1 MDNSKPC
8 IVQHDRMVL
17 LECGHYAFE
26 EAREQLSCYAE
37 LVKSPSSFHTY
48 RITPLSLWNAAAL
61 GWSATRVVDSLHSM
75 SRWDV
80 PLGLIQDIR
89 DLVCRYGKLTLEID
103 PNVPYQLILKSTDA
117 LLMDEVIQ
125 RIGMLMLDM
134 RRISMTVMA
143 FHGARRG
150 WMKQELTRLGYPV
163 IDLAG
168 YDDGQRLSF
177 AWKEAGDK
185 ESFQLRDYQKD
196 AVKAFEGLPGSGGSG
211 VVVLPCGGGKTV
223 IGMAVMEKLQCET
236 LILTSNTTS
245 VRQWMD
251 ELAFKTT
258 LVSSEIGEYSG
269 QKKEVKPVT
278 VATYQILTHR
288 KTKESEFEHMKLFN
302 ERQWGLIIY
311 DEVHLLPAP
320 VFRAT
325 AEIQATRRLGLTAT
339 LVREDG
345 CEQDVFSLVGP
356 KRYDMPWR
364 QLEVKGW
371 IAKVDCM
378 EIRVPMSIDLKDKYH
393 CAEGKHKFRIAA
405 ENPAKLTV
413 ISRII
418 QQHPQSCVLVIGQ
431 YLDQLEWIAASI
443 GAPLISGKMSQ
454 QERNG
459 LYDSFRRGEVR
470 ILVVSK
476 VANFAVDLPDAS
488 VAIEV
493 SGSFGSRQEEAQ
505 RLGRILRPKSANNR
519 AYFYTL
525 VTKDSKEE
533 DFAIQRQMFLIE
545 QGYEYAIQVQPDP
558 DMLMSMDMNDSYVEG
573 GHILQ

>member
-8 IVQHDRMVL
+8 IVQRDRTVL

-26 EAREQLSCYAE
+26 EAREKLSCYAE

-61 GWSATRVVDSLHSM
+61 GWSTTMIVDSLQSI
-75 SRWDV
+75 SRWEV
-80 PLGLIQDIR
+80 PLGLMQDIR
-89 DLVCRYGKLTLEID
+89 ELVSRYGRLTLEVD
-103 PNVPYQLILKSTDA
+103 LFVPYQLILKSADSQ
-117 LLMDEVIQ
+117 LMDEVIE
-125 RIGMLMLDM
+125 RAGLLTMSMH
-134 RRISMTVMA
+134 RISMTEIA
-143 FHGARRG
+143 FHATRRG
-150 WMKQELTRLGYPV
+150 WLKQELTRLGYP
-163 IDLAG
+163 ILDLAG
-168 YDDGQRLSF
+168 YDDGQSLSF
-177 AWKEAGDK
+177 AWKAEGINQA
-185 ESFQLRDYQKD
+185 FQLRDYQMD

-211 VVVLPCGGGKTV
+211 VVVLPCGAGKTV
-223 IGMAVMEKLQCET
+223 IGMAIMERLQCET

-251 ELAFKTT
+251 ELEYKTT
-258 LVSSEIGEYSG
+258 LTPSEIGEYSG

-288 KTKESEFEHMKLFN
+288 RSKESDFEHMKLFN
-302 ERQWGLIIY
+302 ERKWGLIIY

-320 VFRAT
+320 IFRAT

-364 QLEVKGW
+364 QLELKGW
-371 IAKVDCM
+371 IARVDCV
-378 EIRVPMSIDLKDKYH
+378 EIKVPMAMDMKDRYEL
-393 CAEGKHKFRIAA
+393 AEVKHKFRIAA
-405 ENPAKLTV
+405 ENPAKLAV
-413 ISRII
+413 IRRIVE
-418 QQHPQSCVLVIGQ
+418 QHASSGILVIGQ
-431 YLDQLEWIAASI
+431 YLDQLELISSFI
-443 GAPLISGKMSQ
+443 QAPLISGKMSQ
-454 QERNG
+454 QERIS

-505 RLGRILRPKSANNR
+505 RLGRILRPKSADNR

-545 QGYEYAIQVQPDP
+545 QGYEYVVQVLPDTENVA
-558 DMLMSMDMNDSYVEG
+558 MDAKDSYIKG
-573 GHILQ
+573 GQLLR

>member
-1 MDNSKPC
+1 MDISKPG
-8 IVQHDRMVL
+8 IVQRDRTVL
-17 LECGHYAFE
+17 LECGHPAFD
-26 EAREQLSCYAE
+26 EAREKLSCYAE

-61 GWSATRVVDSLHSM
+61 GWSATEVLESLHSM

-80 PLGLIQDIR
+80 PLALIQDVR
-89 DLVCRYGKLTLEID
+89 ELVSRYGKLTLVMD
-103 PNVPYQLILKSTDA
+103 RDVPYQLILTSTDSRII
-117 LLMDEVIQ
+117 DEVIE
-125 RIGMLMLDM
+125 RTGMLTMSI
-134 RRISMTVMA
+134 RRISMTELA
-143 FHGARRG
+143 IHAARRG
-150 WMKQELTRLGYPV
+150 WLKQELTRIGYPV

-168 YDDGQRLSF
+168 YADGQALSF
-177 AWKEAGDK
+177 SWKKDGAGQ
-185 ESFQLRDYQKD
+185 SFQLRDYQMD
-196 AVKAFEGLPGSGGSG
+196 ALRAFEGHTGSGGSG
-211 VVVLPCGGGKTV
+211 VVVLPCGAGKTV

-251 ELAFKTT
+251 ELEQKTT
-258 LVSSEIGEYSG
+258 LNSSDIGEYSG

-288 KTKESEFEHMKLFN
+288 RTKDSEFEHMKLFN

-364 QLEVKGW
+364 QLESMGW
-371 IAKVDCM
+371 IAKVDCV
-378 EIRVPMSIDLKDKYH
+378 EIRVPMSNEMKDTYY

-405 ENPAKLTV
+405 ENPAKLPV
-413 ISRII
+413 IQRIV
-418 QQHPQSCVLVIGQ
+418 QQHPQAGILIIGQ
-431 YLDQLEWIAASI
+431 YLDQLEWIADAVQ
-443 GAPLISGKMSQ
+443 APLITGKMSQ
-454 QERNG
+454 QERIS
-459 LYDSFRRGEVR
+459 LYDSFKKGKVR

-505 RLGRILRPKSANNR
+505 RLGRILRPKSTDNS
-519 AYFYTL
+519 AYFYTI

-545 QGYEYAIQVQPDP
+545 QGYEYT
-558 DMLMSMDMNDSYVEG
+558 
-573 GHILQ
+573 LQI